1 MAAYSICIPRVF
13 ANIRWKRVKA
23 VFDQLGLGE
32 IDRIDMVQRTADDGS
47 NFQRCFIHFKTWA
60 DTENARAV
68 REQLDAEGGEIK
80 IVYDDPW
87 FWKCFKSR
95 VARPDQ
101 APKGKQRRA
110 PTIELDGGKIIRVAQ
125 RSGGRKVQ
133 GRQHQRRQQPRQ
145 PRQPRGGG
153 GGGAPAAAPASSV
166 SADEFLAKLSTPP
179 EDVVTN
185 SGPMTPPGS
194 PTGASMAVSPTAATT
209 GSNQGD
215 EEDASV

>member
-47 NFQRCFIHFKTWA
+47 NFQRCFVHFKTWA

-80 IVYDDPW
+80 IVYDEPW

-101 APKGKQRRA
+101 APKGNQSRA
-110 PTIELDGGKIIRVAQ
+110 PTIELEGGKIIRAAQ
-125 RSGGRKVQ
+125 RAGARKVQ
-133 GRQHQRRQQPRQ
+133 GRQQRRQQPRQ
-145 PRQPRGGG
+145 PRQPNSGGG
-153 GGGAPAAAPASSV
+153 GGSAAAPASSI
-166 SADEFLAKLSTPP
+166 SADEFLAKLSIPP
-179 EDVVTN
+179 VEEAAAN
-185 SGPMTPPGS
+185 SGPTTPPGS
-194 PTGASMAVSPTAATT
+194 PTGVSMMMSPTAQTAE
-209 GSNQGD
+209 SNQ
-215 EEDASV
+215 ED

>member
-60 DTENARAV
+60 DTDNARAV

-95 VARPDQ
+95 VARPEQ
-101 APKGKQRRA
+101 APKSKQSRA

-125 RSGGRKVQ
+125 RSGGRKIQ
-133 GRQHQRRQQPRQ
+133 GRRQYQRRQQPRQ
-145 PRQPRGGG
+145 PRQPRQPSE
-153 GGGAPAAAPASSV
+153 GAGEGPPASSV
-166 SADEFLAKLSTPP
+166 SAEEFLAKLSVPP
-179 EDVVTN
+179 AT
-185 SGPMTPPGS
+185 GGTMPGMTPPGS
-194 PTGASMAVSPTAATT
+194 PTGVSMSLSPTGETA
-209 GSNQGD
+209 GNNQ
-215 EEDASV
+215 ENEM